1 MNLISSDNHCIS
13 SFNSKYIQE
22 TNSIMKNI
30 SYPLIGICI
39 YIYIYWF
46 HCNHKLKEDKLS
58 MADGDERECVCVCLV
73 VCCYSSYLPHCQYRQ
88 EEREDGVIIGRNS
101 LRVA

>member
-30 SYPLIGICI
+30 SYPLIGI

-58 MADGDERECVCVCLV
+58 MADGDERECVCV
-73 VCCYSSYLPHCQYRQ
+73 SSCVL
-88 EEREDGVIIGRNS
+88 
-101 LRVA
+101 LLK